1 VSHRKYAV
9 HQCLLSP
16 ISCPSTVREIVS
28 AIGSNRPITDIQLQL
43 LNRSKSDQNTM
54 GFTKGLPKGEKAV
67 AKTGKKAA

>member
-1 VSHRKYAV
+1 MNSFDECR
-9 HQCLLSP
+9 LSP
-16 ISCPSTVREIVS
+16 RSGRSSVDGILIVT
-28 AIGSNRPITDIQLQL
+28 GSNRPITDIQLQL